1 MTADATADGT
11 HRTTAPTSEPP
22 TGDRPRRHNLLGY
35 LGILFGVLALVGVAS
50 PSILLEFVGGGLLIA
65 ALVLSVVAL
74 FRPRPKWSAFVGI
87 GICAL
92 AAVTATVM
100 FVMGFLSAFTA

>member
-35 LGILFGVLALVGVAS
+35 LGILFGVLDKGDPLYAIGVA
-50 PSILLEFVGGGLLIA
+50 PEFVWELALGVYLTATGGRVAGLLDDVA
-65 ALVLSVVAL
+65 APAAANTSERRDDLV
-74 FRPRPKWSAFVGI
+74 
-87 GICAL
+87 
-92 AAVTATVM
+92 AT
-100 FVMGFLSAFTA
+100 GG